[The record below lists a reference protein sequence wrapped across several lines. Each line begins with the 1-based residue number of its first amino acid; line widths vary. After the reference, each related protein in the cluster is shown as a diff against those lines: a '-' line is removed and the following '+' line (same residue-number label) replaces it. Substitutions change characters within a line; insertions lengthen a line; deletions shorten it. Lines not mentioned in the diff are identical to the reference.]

1 MIEQVLSNWICW
13 FMLVVAWVAYW
24 QIFTLFVHR
33 NQVIDNDDTFAE
45 QIEKKQFMPS
55 VLVSALP
62 LMGLL
67 GTIVGLQ
74 GSFTGM
80 MTQGVDSQV
89 VSAGIA
95 DALLTTQMGL
105 VLAIPG
111 WLALAMVK
119 GAVARA
125 WQLRAEH
132 QHG

>member
-1 MIEQVLSNWICW
+1 
-13 FMLVVAWVAYW
+13 MLLVAWVAYW

-33 NQVIDNDDTFAE
+33 NHALNYEEELTL
-45 QIEKKQFMPS
+45 QIANKQFIPS

-62 LMGLL
+62 LLGLL

-89 VSAGIA
+89 VTAGIA

-111 WLALAMVK
+111 WLALAIVK

-125 WQLRAEH
+125 WQLRMEH
-132 QHG
+132 QYG